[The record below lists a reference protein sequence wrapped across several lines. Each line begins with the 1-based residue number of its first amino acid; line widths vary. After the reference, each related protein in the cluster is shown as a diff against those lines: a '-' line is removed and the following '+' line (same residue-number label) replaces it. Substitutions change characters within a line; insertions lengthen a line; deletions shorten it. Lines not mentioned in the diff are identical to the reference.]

1 MAVAFVPIG
10 AAAAPAQEPP
20 PTTTTVPTPVPDP
33 APVPAPKPT
42 PKPAPRPAPKPA
54 PSPQPSQPAPTPP
67 VQQNPV
73 VQPSPAVKTPVV
85 TKKVQHKVHR
95 AKPKRHV
102 KPQPVVPKVEIP
114 NPVGA
119 SVGLPNPVDAASGGS
134 AGIASLLIVM
144 GLAFAIACFA
154 VAVIPA
160 TAVPWRP
167 AAIFVSERQVDLTV
181 VGLALFMAA
190 AFMLI
195 LTGM

>member
-1 MAVAFVPIG
+1 
-10 AAAAPAQEPP
+10 
-20 PTTTTVPTPVPDP
+20 
-33 APVPAPKPT
+33 
-42 PKPAPRPAPKPA
+42 
-54 PSPQPSQPAPTPP
+54 
-67 VQQNPV
+67 
-73 VQPSPAVKTPVV
+73 VK
-85 TKKVQHKVHR
+85 KKVRHKVHR
-95 AKPKRHV
+95 AKPTPQV
-102 KPQPVVPKVEIP
+102 KPQPAVPKVDVP

-119 SVGLPNPVDAASGGS
+119 SLGLPNAVRSAAGGP

-190 AFMLI
+190 AFTLVW
-195 LTGM
+195 TGT